1 MYKHVFGPVP
11 SRRLGISL
19 GVDLVVSKSCNLN
32 CIFCECGA
40 TKKIQLE
47 RQRFKDMNE
56 ILEEISTVL
65 KDIKPDYITF
75 SGSGEPTLSLDLG
88 NISKAIKEDLKY
100 EGKICLIT
108 NSLLLADENLMKEL
122 EYIDLIV
129 PTLNTLTQDI
139 FEKIVRPDY
148 RTSVEEIRKG
158 FINLNNSK
166 YKGKIWIEIF
176 ILENVNDSD
185 KNFVDIAN
193 FLKSENIRYDKIQ
206 LNTIDRVGAERDLKA
221 ISFEKISRAKKIL
234 EENGLNNIEI
244 IKSLG
249 ELEEDKKIQVNQ
261 ELLDNM
267 KQKRLYQEEEINKIF
282 KKN

>member
-11 SRRLGISL
+11 SRRLGVSL

-47 RQRFKDMNE
+47 RQRFKNMNE
-56 ILEEISTVL
+56 ILNEIQSVL

-100 EGKICLIT
+100 KGKICLIT
-108 NSLLLADENLMKEL
+108 NSLLLADKQVINEL
-122 EYIDLIV
+122 EYIDLII
-129 PTLNTLTQDI
+129 PTLNTLKQDI

-148 RTSVEEIRKG
+148 RTNVDEIKKG
-158 FINLNNSK
+158 FINLNNSN
-166 YKGKIWIEIF
+166 YKGEIWIEIF
-176 ILENVNDSD
+176 ILENINDN
-185 KNFVDIAN
+185 KENFIEIAN
-193 FLKSENIRYDKIQ
+193 FLNSENIRYDKIQ

-221 ISFEKISRAKKIL
+221 ISFDKILKAKKIL
-234 EENGLNNIEI
+234 EEYGLHDIEI
-244 IKSLG
+244 IKSLN
-249 ELEEDKKIQVNQ
+249 ELDESKKILINQ

-267 KQKRLYQEEEINKIF
+267 KQKRLYQEEEIDKIF
-282 KKN
+282 KKS

>member
-40 TKKIQLE
+40 TKKIQLK
-47 RQRFKDMNE
+47 RQGFKDMNE
-56 ILEEISTVL
+56 ILNEIQSVL
-65 KDIKPDYITF
+65 KDIKPDYVTF

-88 NISKAIKEDLKY
+88 NISKAIKEDLKFK
-100 EGKICLIT
+100 GKICLIT
-108 NSLLLADENLMKEL
+108 NSLLLADKQVIKEL
-122 EYIDLIV
+122 EYIDLII
-129 PTLNTLTQDI
+129 PTLNTLRQDI

-148 RTSVEEIRKG
+148 RTSVDEIRKG
-158 FINLNNSK
+158 FINLNNSN

-176 ILENVNDSD
+176 ILENINDNEE
-185 KNFVDIAN
+185 NFIEIAN
-193 FLKSENIRYDKIQ
+193 FLNSENIKYDKIQ

-221 ISFEKISRAKKIL
+221 ISFDKILKAKKIL
-234 EENGLNNIEI
+234 EENGLHDVEI
-244 IKSLG
+244 IKSLS
-249 ELEEDKKIQVNQ
+249 ELEENQKIQINK

-282 KKN
+282 KKS

>member
-11 SRRLGISL
+11 SRRLGVSL

-40 TKKIQLE
+40 TKKLQLE

-56 ILEEISTVL
+56 ILNEIQTVL

-100 EGKICLIT
+100 KGKICLIT
-108 NSLLLADENLMKEL
+108 NSLLLANEQVVKEL

-129 PTLNTLTQDI
+129 PTLNTLKQDI

-148 RTSVEEIRKG
+148 RTSVDEIKKG
-158 FINLNNSK
+158 FLNLNNSN

-176 ILENVNDSD
+176 ILENINDS
-185 KNFVDIAN
+185 KENFIEIAN
-193 FLKSENIRYDKIQ
+193 FLNSKNIRYDKIQ

-221 ISFEKISRAKKIL
+221 ISFEKLFKVKKIL
-234 EENGLNNIEI
+234 EKNGLHSIEI
-244 IKSLG
+244 IKSLN
-249 ELEEDKKIQVNQ
+249 ELDENQKIQINQ

-282 KKN
+282 KKT

>member
-47 RQRFKDMNE
+47 RKRFKDMNE

-65 KDIKPDYITF
+65 KDIQPDYITF

-108 NSLLLADENLMKEL
+108 NSLLLADKNLMKEL

-158 FINLNNSK
+158 FINLNKSN

-176 ILENVNDSD
+176 ILENINDSD

>member
-19 GVDLVVSKSCNLN
+19 GVDLVLSKSCNLN

-56 ILEEISTVL
+56 ILNEIQSVL

-100 EGKICLIT
+100 KGKICLIT
-108 NSLLLADENLMKEL
+108 NSLLLANEQVIKEL

-129 PTLNTLTQDI
+129 PTLNTLKQDI

-148 RTSVEEIRKG
+148 RISVDEIKKG
-158 FINLNNSK
+158 FINLNNSN

-176 ILENVNDSD
+176 ILENINDSEE
-185 KNFVDIAN
+185 NFIEIAN
-193 FLKSENIRYDKIQ
+193 FLNSENIRYDKIQ

-221 ISFEKISRAKKIL
+221 ISFDKILKAKKIL
-234 EENGLNNIEI
+234 EENGLHNIEI
-244 IKSLG
+244 IKSLN
-249 ELEEDKKIQVNQ
+249 ELEENKKIQVNQ

-282 KKN
+282 KKS

>member
-139 FEKIVRPDY
+139 VEKIVRPDY

-158 FINLNNSK
+158 FINLNKSN

-176 ILENVNDSD
+176 ILENINDSD

-193 FLKSENIRYDKIQ
+193 FLKSENIKYDKIQ

-267 KQKRLYQEEEINKIF
+267 KQKRLYKEEEINKIF

>member
-11 SRRLGISL
+11 SRRLGVSL

-47 RQRFKDMNE
+47 RQRFKNMNE
-56 ILEEISTVL
+56 ILNEIQSVL
-65 KDIKPDYITF
+65 KDIRPDYITF

-88 NISKAIKEDLKY
+88 NISKAIKEELKY
-100 EGKICLIT
+100 KGKICLIT
-108 NSLLLADENLMKEL
+108 NSLLLADKQVTKEL

-129 PTLNTLTQDI
+129 PTLNTLNQDI

-148 RTSVEEIRKG
+148 RTSVDEIRKG
-158 FINLNNSK
+158 FINLNNSN

-176 ILENVNDSD
+176 ILENINDNEE
-185 KNFVDIAN
+185 NFIEIAN
-193 FLKSENIRYDKIQ
+193 FLNSENIRYDKIQ

-221 ISFEKISRAKKIL
+221 ISFDKILKAKKIL
-234 EENGLNNIEI
+234 EEYGLHDIEI
-244 IKSLG
+244 IKSLN
-249 ELEEDKKIQVNQ
+249 ELDESKKILINQ

-267 KQKRLYQEEEINKIF
+267 KQKRLYQDEEINKIF
-282 KKN
+282 KKS

>member
-56 ILEEISTVL
+56 ILEEISAVL

-88 NISKAIKEDLKY
+88 KISKAIKEDLKY
-100 EGKICLIT
+100 QGKICLIT

-158 FINLNNSK
+158 FINLNKSN

>member
-47 RQRFKDMNE
+47 RKRFKDMNE

-176 ILENVNDSD
+176 ILENINDSD

-234 EENGLNNIEI
+234 EENGLDNIEI

>member
-40 TKKIQLE
+40 TKKIQLK

-56 ILEEISTVL
+56 ILNEIQSVL
-65 KDIKPDYITF
+65 KDIKPDYVTF

-88 NISKAIKEDLKY
+88 NISKAIKEDLKFK
-100 EGKICLIT
+100 GKICLIT
-108 NSLLLADENLMKEL
+108 NSLLLADKQVIKEL
-122 EYIDLIV
+122 EYIDLII
-129 PTLNTLTQDI
+129 PTLNTLKQDI

-148 RTSVEEIRKG
+148 RTSVEETRKG
-158 FINLNNSK
+158 FINLNNSN

-176 ILENVNDSD
+176 ILENINDSEE
-185 KNFVDIAN
+185 NFIEIAN
-193 FLKSENIRYDKIQ
+193 FLNSENIRYDRIQ

-221 ISFEKISRAKKIL
+221 ISFDKILKAKKIL
-234 EENGLNNIEI
+234 EENGLHDVEI
-244 IKSLG
+244 IKSLS
-249 ELEEDKKIQVNQ
+249 ELEENQKIQINK

-282 KKN
+282 KKS

>member
-148 RTSVEEIRKG
+148 RTSVKEIRKG

-176 ILENVNDSD
+176 ILENINDSD

>member
-11 SRRLGISL
+11 SRRLGVSL

-47 RQRFKDMNE
+47 RQSFKNMNE
-56 ILEEISTVL
+56 ILNEIQSVL

-100 EGKICLIT
+100 KGKICLIT
-108 NSLLLADENLMKEL
+108 NSLLLADKQVINEL
-122 EYIDLIV
+122 EYIDLII
-129 PTLNTLTQDI
+129 PTLNTLNQDI

-148 RTSVEEIRKG
+148 RTSVDEIRKG
-158 FINLNNSK
+158 FINLNNSN

-176 ILENVNDSD
+176 ILENINDSNE
-185 KNFVDIAN
+185 NFIEIAN
-193 FLKSENIRYDKIQ
+193 FLNSENIRYDKIQ

-221 ISFEKISRAKKIL
+221 INYNKILKAKKIL
-234 EENGLNNIEI
+234 EENGLHDIEI
-244 IKSLG
+244 IKSLN
-249 ELEEDKKIQVNQ
+249 ELDESRKILINQ

-282 KKN
+282 KKS

>member
-40 TKKIQLE
+40 TKKIQLK

-56 ILEEISTVL
+56 ILNEIQSVL
-65 KDIKPDYITF
+65 KDIKPDYVTF

-88 NISKAIKEDLKY
+88 NISKAIKEDLKFK
-100 EGKICLIT
+100 GKICLIT
-108 NSLLLADENLMKEL
+108 NSLLLADKQVIKEL
-122 EYIDLIV
+122 EYIDLII
-129 PTLNTLTQDI
+129 PTLNTLKQDI

-148 RTSVEEIRKG
+148 RTSIEEIRKG
-158 FINLNNSK
+158 FINLNNSN

-176 ILENVNDSD
+176 ILENINDSEE
-185 KNFVDIAN
+185 NFIEIAN
-193 FLKSENIRYDKIQ
+193 FLNSENIRYDKIQ

-221 ISFEKISRAKKIL
+221 ISFDKILNAKKIL
-234 EENGLNNIEI
+234 EENGLHEVEI
-244 IKSLG
+244 IKSLN
-249 ELEEDKKIQVNQ
+249 ELDESQKILINK

-282 KKN
+282 KKS

>member
-19 GVDLVVSKSCNLN
+19 GVDLVLSKSCNLN

-56 ILEEISTVL
+56 ILNEIQSVL

-100 EGKICLIT
+100 KGKICLIT
-108 NSLLLADENLMKEL
+108 NSLLLADKQVTKEL

-129 PTLNTLTQDI
+129 PTLNTLNQDI

-148 RTSVEEIRKG
+148 RTSVDEIRKG
-158 FINLNNSK
+158 FINLNNSN

-176 ILENVNDSD
+176 ILENINDN
-185 KNFVDIAN
+185 KENFIEITN
-193 FLKSENIRYDKIQ
+193 FLNSENIRYDKIQ

-221 ISFEKISRAKKIL
+221 ISYDKILKAKKIL
-234 EENGLNNIEI
+234 EENGLHNIEI
-244 IKSLG
+244 IKSLN
-249 ELEEDKKIQVNQ
+249 ELDESKKILINQ

-282 KKN
+282 KKS

>member
-47 RQRFKDMNE
+47 RKRFKDMNE

-100 EGKICLIT
+100 QGKICLIT

-158 FINLNNSK
+158 FINLNKSN

-193 FLKSENIRYDKIQ
+193 FLKSENIKYDKIQ

>member
-56 ILEEISTVL
+56 ILEEISAVL

-100 EGKICLIT
+100 QGKICLIT

-176 ILENVNDSD
+176 ILENINDSD

-244 IKSLG
+244 IKSLD

>member
-19 GVDLVVSKSCNLN
+19 GVDLVLSKSCNLN

-56 ILEEISTVL
+56 ILNEIQSVL

-100 EGKICLIT
+100 KGKICLIT
-108 NSLLLADENLMKEL
+108 NSLLLANEQVTKEL
-122 EYIDLIV
+122 KYIDLIV
-129 PTLNTLTQDI
+129 PTLNTLKQDI

-148 RTSVEEIRKG
+148 RTSVDEIKKG
-158 FINLNNSK
+158 FINLNNSN

-176 ILENVNDSD
+176 ILENINDSEE
-185 KNFVDIAN
+185 NFIEIAN
-193 FLKSENIRYDKIQ
+193 FLNSENIKYDKIQ

-221 ISFEKISRAKKIL
+221 ISFDKILKAKRIL
-234 EENGLNNIEI
+234 EENGLHNIEI
-244 IKSLG
+244 IKSLN
-249 ELEEDKKIQVNQ
+249 ELEENQKIQVNQ

-282 KKN
+282 KKS

>member
-19 GVDLVVSKSCNLN
+19 GVDLVLSKSCNLN

-47 RQRFKDMNE
+47 RQSFKDMNE
-56 ILEEISTVL
+56 ILNEIQSVL

-100 EGKICLIT
+100 KGKICLIT
-108 NSLLLADENLMKEL
+108 NSLLLANEQVIKEL

-129 PTLNTLTQDI
+129 PTLNTLNQDI

-148 RTSVEEIRKG
+148 RTSVDEIKKG
-158 FINLNNSK
+158 FINLNNSN

-176 ILENVNDSD
+176 ILENINDSEE
-185 KNFVDIAN
+185 NFIEIAN
-193 FLKSENIRYDKIQ
+193 FLNSENIRYDKIQ

-221 ISFEKISRAKKIL
+221 ISFDKILKAKRIL
-234 EENGLNNIEI
+234 EENGLHNIEI
-244 IKSLG
+244 IKSLN
-249 ELEEDKKIQVNQ
+249 ELEESQKIQVNQ

-282 KKN
+282 KKT

>member
-19 GVDLVVSKSCNLN
+19 GVDLVLSKSCNLN

-40 TKKIQLE
+40 TKKLQLE

-56 ILEEISTVL
+56 ILNEIQSVL

-100 EGKICLIT
+100 KGKICLIT
-108 NSLLLADENLMKEL
+108 NSLLLANEQVIKEL

-129 PTLNTLTQDI
+129 PTLNTLKQDI

-148 RTSVEEIRKG
+148 RTSVDEIKKG
-158 FINLNNSK
+158 FINLNNSN

-176 ILENVNDSD
+176 ILENINDSEE
-185 KNFVDIAN
+185 NFIEIAN
-193 FLKSENIRYDKIQ
+193 FLNSENIRYDKIQ

-221 ISFEKISRAKKIL
+221 ISFDKILKAKKIL
-234 EENGLNNIEI
+234 EENGLHNIEI
-244 IKSLG
+244 IKSLN
-249 ELEEDKKIQVNQ
+249 ELEENQKIQVNQ

-282 KKN
+282 KKT

>member
-56 ILEEISTVL
+56 ILEEISAVL

-88 NISKAIKEDLKY
+88 KISRAIKEDLKY
-100 EGKICLIT
+100 QGKICLIT
-108 NSLLLADENLMKEL
+108 NSLLLADVNLMKEL

-158 FINLNNSK
+158 FINLNKSN

-176 ILENVNDSD
+176 ILENINDSD

>member
-56 ILEEISTVL
+56 ILEEISAVL

-100 EGKICLIT
+100 QGKICLIT

-158 FINLNNSK
+158 FINLNKSN

-176 ILENVNDSD
+176 ILENINDSD

-193 FLKSENIRYDKIQ
+193 FLKSENIRYNKIQ

>member
-100 EGKICLIT
+100 QGKICLIT

-148 RTSVEEIRKG
+148 KTSVEEIRKG
-158 FINLNNSK
+158 FINLNKSN

-176 ILENVNDSD
+176 ILENINDSD

>member
-1 MYKHVFGPVP
+1 MYKHIFGPVP
-11 SRRLGISL
+11 SRRLGVSL

-47 RQRFKDMNE
+47 RQRFKNMNE
-56 ILEEISTVL
+56 ILNEIQSVL

-100 EGKICLIT
+100 KGKICLIT
-108 NSLLLADENLMKEL
+108 NSLLLADKQVTKEL

-129 PTLNTLTQDI
+129 PTLNTLNQDI

-148 RTSVEEIRKG
+148 RTSVDEIRKG
-158 FINLNNSK
+158 FINLNNSN

-176 ILENVNDSD
+176 ILENINDN
-185 KNFVDIAN
+185 KENFIEITN
-193 FLKSENIRYDKIQ
+193 FLNSKNIRYDKIQ

-221 ISFEKISRAKKIL
+221 ISYDKILKAKKIL
-234 EENGLNNIEI
+234 EENGLHNIEI
-244 IKSLG
+244 IKSLN
-249 ELEEDKKIQVNQ
+249 ELDESKKILINQ

-282 KKN
+282 KKS

>member
-47 RQRFKDMNE
+47 RKRFKDMNE

-100 EGKICLIT
+100 QGKICLIT

-158 FINLNNSK
+158 FINLNKSN